1 MKISTKLVVL
11 FGLLFGSVTA
21 NAVENTTTV
30 GLSSDYFWRGVS
42 QTANSHPVLSIGTEF
57 STESGFYV
65 GVWGSE
71 VDFVD
76 NEASIEYDFYGG
88 YNLFLSENVSV
99 GLGAIRY
106 SYDQDIDYVDEVF
119 VTASYRMLEV
129 AYYQNPDD
137 VEADYLSVTASIPG
151 ISVVD
156 VALQYG
162 QFGDGTDHKGVTIS
176 KSLTDKIDVSLMV
189 RSSVRSNQ
197 FWDNAAASISYTF

>member
-1 MKISTKLVVL
+1 M
-11 FGLLFGSVTA
+11 
-21 NAVENTTTV
+21 
-30 GLSSDYFWRGVS
+30 
-42 QTANSHPVLSIGTEF
+42 
-57 STESGFYV
+57 
-65 GVWGSE
+65 
-71 VDFVD
+71 
-76 NEASIEYDFYGG
+76 
-88 YNLFLSENVSV
+88 
-99 GLGAIRY
+99 
-106 SYDQDIDYVDEVF
+106 DEVF

-137 VEADYLSVTASIPG
+137 VDADYLSVTASIPG